1 MHVDVVFLIGRI
13 LFAVLFV
20 SSGLMAHL
28 GEGGKA
34 GREYARSLGAPA
46 PDILVPLSGVTI
58 IVGGLMIASGIW
70 ADLGALLII
79 GFLVGITPIMHA
91 FWNIE
96 DEQMRSIQ
104 SAMFFKNVALLGAAI
119 IIFWLY
125 NQGQDLDLSITDALF
140 GRI

>member
-1 MHVDVVFLIGRI
+1 VDVVFLIGRI

-20 SSGLMAHL
+20 GSGSTVHL
-28 GEGGKA
+28 GQGGKA

-46 PDILVPLSGVTI
+46 PDILVPLSGITI
-58 IVGGLMIASGIW
+58 IVGGLMIATGIW